1 MNRNPDNGHA
11 ASYVLAGLFLSMLVA
26 FVACDLNAVRREAFN
41 RDDSCSSLAMRACFA
56 HVTATIKGVPGILI
70 AAAE

>member
-1 MNRNPDNGHA
+1 
-11 ASYVLAGLFLSMLVA
+11 MLVA